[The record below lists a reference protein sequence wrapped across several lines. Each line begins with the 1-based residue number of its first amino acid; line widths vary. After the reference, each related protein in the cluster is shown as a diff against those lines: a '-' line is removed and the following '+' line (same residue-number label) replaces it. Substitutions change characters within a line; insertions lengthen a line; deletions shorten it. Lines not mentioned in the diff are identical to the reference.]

1 MAIPI
6 FYPQK
11 ASTARQHDTQTLE
24 TIAAVKHIYDN
35 RPYLTELQFIP
46 VLKACGLPRYMNMA
60 FFRKLEA
67 IGNVDQ
73 LVPLAAFVE
82 GYIQVQQDRLDDT
95 SLFFSILKKS
105 NSAWI
110 SPEDFLPVL
119 EDVVL
124 NHPGL
129 KFLGDNPM
137 FQERYI
143 ETVISRL
150 YYDGRCASGRMSL
163 SHFRK
168 SNFTQMIQNLG
179 PYVDLNNT
187 LDCFSYKHFYV
198 LYCKFWVLDEDHD
211 LIISES
217 DLANYND
224 GLLSQRLTRQIMQH
238 GRIPAFASDSTRMA
252 NSQARTL
259 TYIDYIWFLMSET
272 DKSTPMA
279 IEYWFRCMDDDG
291 DGIITTFDLEEY
303 WEEQE
308 KKLYETIDGYTE
320 DIICFDD
327 LICQLNDLI
336 RPQIPGQFRLS
347 DLKRNGIIAERFF
360 DTFLNIEKFQI
371 HDTYQGLIRANQQL
385 EREKKRQYDM
395 EKQKWMGLQQH
406 FMMGHGGPNE
416 PSPPP
421 PQPLEPEEPFS
432 LGAWC
437 DYAEQEY
444 DLLLLNEQ
452 CSNESIDSDWSLQPQ
467 QPHSHQQLT
476 AAADSDHSS
485 DDGDDEVDE
494 DVESPNHSNCSSVTD
509 ESSSGSSTP
518 TTPVMQHEHDHKHP
532 SLQQAQPSQQQ
543 QQQQQQQQNWDLAS
557 Y

>member
-1 MAIPI
+1 
-6 FYPQK
+6 
-11 ASTARQHDTQTLE
+11 
-24 TIAAVKHIYDN
+24 
-35 RPYLTELQFIP
+35 
-46 VLKACGLPRYMNMA
+46 MNMA
-60 FFRKLEA
+60 FFRKLEV

-73 LVPLAAFVE
+73 LVPFAAFVE
-82 GYIQVQQDRLDDT
+82 GYMQVQENRLDDT
-95 SLFFSILKKS
+95 SLFFNILKKS
-105 NSAWI
+105 NSTWI

-150 YYDGRCASGRMSL
+150 YYDGKCASGKMSL
-163 SHFRK
+163 FHFRR
-168 SNFTQMIQNLG
+168 SNFTQMIQHLG
-179 PYVDLNNT
+179 PHVDLNNT
-187 LDCFSYKHFYV
+187 RDCFSYKHFYV

-217 DLANYND
+217 DLSNYND
-224 GLLSQRLTRQIMQH
+224 GLLSKRLTSQIMQH
-238 GRIPAFASDSTRMA
+238 GRIPAFTRENTPMT
-252 NSQARTL
+252 NNQARTL
-259 TYIDYIWFLMSET
+259 TYIDYIWFLMAET
-272 DKSTPMA
+272 DKSTPVA

-308 KKLYETIDGYTE
+308 KRLYEMIEGYAE
-320 DIICFDD
+320 DIIRFDD
-327 LICQLNDLI
+327 LICQLNDLV

-385 EREKKRQYDM
+385 ERERKRQY
-395 EKQKWMGLQQH
+395 ELERQKLIGLQQH
-406 FMMGHGGPNE
+406 FMMNQAIQGSLDE
-416 PSPPP
+416 LSPPP
-421 PQPLEPEEPFS
+421 RSPPSQSLEPEEPFS

-452 CSNESIDSDWSLQPQ
+452 CSNESIDSDWSLQQQQQQPQ
-467 QPHSHQQLT
+467 QHT
-476 AAADSDHSS
+476 TAADSNHCSE
-485 DDGDDEVDE
+485 DDDDEVD
-494 DVESPNHSNCSSVTD
+494 DVESPNHSNCSSVSD
-509 ESSSGSSTP
+509 ESNSSNSSTP
-518 TTPVMQHEHDHKHP
+518 TTPVMQLENDHKQP
-532 SLQQAQPSQQQ
+532 SLQQAQSSQQQ
-543 QQQQQQQQNWDLAS
+543 QQRNWDLAS

>member
-1 MAIPI
+1 MTIPL
-6 FYPQK
+6 FHPQK
-11 ASTARQHDTQTLE
+11 VSLPNQHDIHTLE
-24 TIAAVKHIYDN
+24 TITAVKQIYDN

-60 FFRKLEA
+60 FFRRLEV

-73 LVPLAAFVE
+73 LVPFSAFVE
-82 GYIQVQQDRLDDT
+82 GYMQIQQNRLDDT
-95 SLFFSILKKS
+95 SLFFNILRKPK
-105 NSAWI
+105 NTWI

-143 ETVISRL
+143 ETVICRL
-150 YYDGRCASGRMSL
+150 YYDAKCASGRMRL
-163 SHFRK
+163 SQFRK
-168 SNFTQMIQNLG
+168 SNFTSMIQNLG
-179 PYVDLNNT
+179 PHIDLNNT
-187 LDCFSYKHFYV
+187 RDCFSYKHFYV
-198 LYCKFWVLDEDHD
+198 LYCKFWVLDDDHD
-211 LIISES
+211 LIISENN
-217 DLANYND
+217 LANYND
-224 GLLSQRLTRQIMQH
+224 GLLSKRLTRQIMQH
-238 GRIPAFASDSTRMA
+238 GRIPAFARENTLKPSSET
-252 NSQARTL
+252 RTL

-272 DKSTPMA
+272 DKSTPVA

-308 KKLYETIDGYTE
+308 KKLFEMIEGYAE
-320 DIICFDD
+320 DIIRFDD

-385 EREKKRQYDM
+385 EREKKRQYEL
-395 EKQKWMGLQQH
+395 EKQKLMGLQQH
-406 FMMGHGGPNE
+406 FMMCEGGHSSDE
-416 PSPPP
+416 PTPPLP
-421 PQPLEPEEPFS
+421 PALQQQLEPEEPFS

-452 CSNESIDSDWSLQPQ
+452 CSNESIDSDWSVQ
-467 QPHSHQQLT
+467 QQHHHHQHTT
-476 AAADSDHSS
+476 AVDSDHISE
-485 DDGDDEVDE
+485 DDEDDDE
-494 DVESPNHSNCSSVTD
+494 DVESPITSNCSSVTD
-509 ESSSGSSTP
+509 ESSNSSTP
-518 TTPVMQHEHDHKHP
+518 TTPVMQREHDHKQP

-543 QQQQQQQQNWDLAS
+543 QHRNWDLAS

>member
-1 MAIPI
+1 MTIPL

-11 ASTARQHDTQTLE
+11 ACTTHQHDTQTLE

-46 VLKACGLPRYMNMA
+46 VIKACGLPRYMNMA

-73 LVPLAAFVE
+73 LVSFAAFVE
-82 GYIQVQQDRLDDT
+82 GYMQIQQHQLDDI
-95 SLFFSILKKS
+95 SLFFNILKKS
-105 NSAWI
+105 NSACI
-110 SPEDFLPVL
+110 SPEDFLLVL

-150 YYDGRCASGRMSL
+150 YYDGKCASGRMSL
-163 SHFRK
+163 SHFRR

-179 PYVDLNNT
+179 PHVDLNNT
-187 LDCFSYKHFYV
+187 RDCFSYKHFYV
-198 LYCKFWVLDEDHD
+198 LYCKFWVLDQDHD

-217 DLANYND
+217 DLANYNH
-224 GLLSQRLTRQIMQH
+224 GLFSDKLTRQIMQH
-238 GRIPAFASDSTRMA
+238 GRIPAFGRENTLTK
-252 NSQARTL
+252 NSPARTL
-259 TYIDYIWFLMSET
+259 TYIDYIWFFMSET
-272 DKSTPMA
+272 DKSTPVA
-279 IEYWFRCMDDDG
+279 IEYWQVTDSVVWKCMDDDG

-303 WEEQE
+303 WDEQE
-308 KKLYETIDGYTE
+308 KR
-320 DIICFDD
+320 
-327 LICQLNDLI
+327 NDLI

-385 EREKKRQYDM
+385 ESEKKRQYEL
-395 EKQKWMGLQQH
+395 EKQKLMELQHH
-406 FMMGHGGPNE
+406 FIMSQASHGSPDD
-416 PSPPP
+416 PSLP
-421 PQPLEPEEPFS
+421 PQSLEPEEPFS

-444 DLLLLNEQ
+444 DILLLNEQ
-452 CSNESIDSDWSLQPQ
+452 CSNESIDSEWSFQ
-467 QPHSHQQLT
+467 QQQQHHHQQHNT
-476 AAADSDHSS
+476 AADGNLSS
-485 DDGDDEVDE
+485 EEEDDDGDDEVDE

-509 ESSSGSSTP
+509 ESSSSSSSTP
-518 TTPVMQHEHDHKHP
+518 TTPVMQYKHDHKQP
-532 SLQQAQPSQQQ
+532 SLPQAQPSQQH
-543 QQQQQQQQNWDLAS
+543 QQQNWDLAS